1 MILTAAG
8 FFAPTVAV
16 VGYLA
21 IALYYVI
28 PFPRFGRLHLLGP
41 RRRRRDR
48 PPA

>member
-21 IALYYVI
+21 IALYYII
-28 PFPRFGRLHLLGP
+28 PFRRPGRIHLL
-41 RRRRRDR
+41 RRRRRR
-48 PPA
+48 SSPAP